1 MANEFFQRGRINVD
15 YQYQLAKS
23 LLQRLELDIDP
34 HTPLGS
40 LGIGHQQLVEIA
52 RALAK
57 DTRVL
62 IMDEPTSALS
72 QAEVRTL
79 FRVIADL
86 KNAASPSSTFLT
98 VWKS

>member
-1 MANEFFQRGRINVD
+1 MANEFFQRP
-15 YQYQLAKS
+15 YQCGLPVSAGQI

-40 LGIGHQQLVEIA
+40 PGIGHQQLVEIA

-79 FRVIADL
+79 FL
-86 KNAASPSSTFLT
+86 G
-98 VWKS
+98 